1 MNDFCKFDRMI
12 IYIKSVDCKS
22 QPSVSDK
29 VRNQLSLDLNSMIN
43 NKEYSDLIIIING
56 HEFMAHKALLA
67 VRSQVFAAMFK
78 SDMKEK

>member
-1 MNDFCKFDRMI
+1 
-12 IYIKSVDCKS
+12 
-22 QPSVSDK
+22 
-29 VRNQLSLDLNSMIN
+29 MIN